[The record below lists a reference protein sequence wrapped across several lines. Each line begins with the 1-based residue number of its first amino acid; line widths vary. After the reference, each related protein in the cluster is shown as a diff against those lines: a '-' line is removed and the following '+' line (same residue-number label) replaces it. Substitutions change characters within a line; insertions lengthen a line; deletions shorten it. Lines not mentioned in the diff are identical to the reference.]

1 MYILIST
8 YAELVQTSFYQE
20 APLSVCAHKAG
31 FSSLLKWQRQVS
43 GIKIQRKKKHE
54 LNMKTEKWLFVLLF
68 LSREQTFRMVQPV
81 IGSQEIL
88 PLEQNYFDH
97 KSTVC
102 WCS

>member
-1 MYILIST
+1 
-8 YAELVQTSFYQE
+8 
-20 APLSVCAHKAG
+20 
-31 FSSLLKWQRQVS
+31 
-43 GIKIQRKKKHE
+43 
-54 LNMKTEKWLFVLLF
+54 MKTEKWLFVLLF